1 MEAFD
6 FYFFSGTGNSRK
18 VATWFC
24 DEMSN
29 GGVKTNLIDIAKER
43 DTPNAPEQGATIGFI
58 SPTHGFNYPPLFIY
72 FLLRFPRTKYKNN
85 VLLMNT
91 RAGMKLSKLFLPGFS
106 GIAMWFAAIVLLI
119 KGYRIIGM
127 RAIDL
132 PSNWIS
138 LHPGLRSKV
147 VTSMFAHYETVTRE
161 LAHKIM
167 LGKKVF
173 RPLLWIGMPLDI
185 AVTPIA
191 AGYFFVGRFILA
203 KTFVATNACDNCN
216 VCINQCPINAI
227 SMVQNRPYWSFRCE
241 SCMRCMNNCPKR
253 AIETAHGVL
262 AIIILVLYAGI
273 LGLFYKYF
281 PMNSWPILGSN
292 SAIDGFARFIIESAL
307 IFVLLLL
314 VYRLVHFFKRYPW
327 FDTLVAY
334 TSLTKYKFW
343 RRYKAP
349 RH

>member
-1 MEAFD
+1 MKAFS

-24 DEMSN
+24 NEMSN
-29 GGVKTNLIDIAKER
+29 GGVNTSLTDIAKER
-43 DTPNAPEQGATIGFI
+43 ETPSAPDKDVTIGFI

-72 FLLRFPRTKYKNN
+72 YLLRFPRAKYRND

-91 RAGMKLSKLFLPGFS
+91 RAGMKLSKIFLPGFS
-106 GIAMWFAAIVLLI
+106 GISMWFAAIVLLI

-127 RAIDL
+127 RSIDL

-147 VTSMFAHYETVTRE
+147 VTSMFEHYEIVTRK
-161 LAHKIM
+161 LARNIM

-173 RPLLWIGMPLDI
+173 RPLLWIGMPLDL

-191 AGYFFVGRFILA
+191 AAYFFVGRFILA
-203 KTFVATNACDNCN
+203 KTFVATHACDNCN
-216 VCINQCPINAI
+216 VCISQCPIKAI
-227 SMVQNRPYWSFRCE
+227 SMVYNRPYWSFRCE

-262 AIIILVLYAGI
+262 ALIILVLYAGI
-273 LGLFYKYF
+273 LGLLYKYF
-281 PMNSWPILGSN
+281 PINSWPILGSD
-292 SAIDGFARFIIESAL
+292 SAIDSFGRFVIESAL
-307 IFVLLLL
+307 IFALLLL
-314 VYRLVHFFKRYPW
+314 VYRLVHYLKRYTW
-327 FDTLVAY
+327 LDALVSY
-334 TSLTKYKFW
+334 TSLTKYPFW

-349 RH
+349 RN

>member
-1 MEAFD
+1 MEAFS
-6 FYFFSGTGNSRK
+6 FYYFSGTGNSRK

-29 GGVKTNLIDIAKER
+29 GGVKTSLIDIAKER
-43 DTPNAPEQGATIGFI
+43 ETPNAPEQGTTIGFI

-72 FLLRFPRTKYKNN
+72 YLLRFPRANHNNN

-138 LHPGLRSKV
+138 LHPGLRAKV
-147 VTSMFAHYETVTRE
+147 VTSMFDHYETATRE

-167 LGKKVF
+167 QGKKVF
-173 RPLLWIGMPLDI
+173 RPLLWIGMPLDLVI
-185 AVTPIA
+185 TPIA
-191 AGYFFVGRFILA
+191 MGYFFVGRFILA

-216 VCINQCPINAI
+216 LCINQCPVKAI

-253 AIETAHGVL
+253 AIETAHGIL
-262 AIIILVLYAGI
+262 AVILLVLYAGI
-273 LGLFYKYF
+273 LSLLYKYF
-281 PMNSWPILGSN
+281 PLKSWPVLGSD
-292 SAIDGFARFIIESAL
+292 SIIDSFARFIIESAL

-314 VYRLVHFFKRYPW
+314 IYRLVHYLKRYPW
-327 FDTLVAY
+327 FDAVVAY

-343 RRYKAP
+343 RRYKAT
-349 RH
+349 RR